1 MAYLPSLCP
10 KLLCGQCRRSKV
22 PTRVLTGSSTPLTS
36 IGSQDIQ
43 LILNIEARGHDK
55 AQTGSEITPS
65 DNASAVHAWSSW
77 SERFVRIFPP
87 LIVTQ
92 VDPCTLWNVGHW
104 AGLVVF
110 YLSWRHCSFPDLYL
124 LWPDIGCEHFL
135 DWFPLFLMVGGINP
149 SESALLL

>member
-22 PTRVLTGSSTPLTS
+22 PTRVLTGSSTPQTS

-55 AQTGSEITPS
+55 AQRGSEITLS
-65 DNASAVHAWSSW
+65 DNASAVHAPSSW
-77 SERFVRIFPP
+77 SEIFVRIFP

-92 VDPCTLWNVGHW
+92 VDPSVDTMKCGV
-104 AGLVVF
+104 
-110 YLSWRHCSFPDLYL
+110 LSW
-124 LWPDIGCEHFL
+124 
-135 DWFPLFLMVGGINP
+135 VGGLLSQLKTLFI
-149 SESALLL
+149 SRFVSALARDRM